1 MGYKTIET
9 ADGTDPESPQ
19 QMLSKIVE
27 SHTKLQISFDLGFEG
42 PSVSVPKVDRNHPML
57 NALRR
62 QWTMSKDGLKI
73 IKGAGS
79 RGAGTVNI
87 ATGMVSGAFAEIE
100 PTIYMPVDLLVD
112 RGFSAEELAPIT
124 LREIGRVFVYFEFIS
139 RTATTNQ
146 VLTGIARA
154 LDTTDTQKDHTVI
167 LLAAREALK
176 LKDFDAKELENIT
189 DKRVIEAVLLSNV
202 GRESRSELGSDI
214 YDENS
219 Y

>member
-1 MGYKTIET
+1 
-9 ADGTDPESPQ
+9 
-19 QMLSKIVE
+19 
-27 SHTKLQISFDLGFEG
+27 
-42 PSVSVPKVDRNHPML
+42 
-57 NALRR
+57 
-62 QWTMSKDGLKI
+62 MSKDDLKI

-79 RGAGTVNI
+79 RGAGPVNI

-112 RGFSAEELAPIT
+112 RGFSAEELAPVT

-139 RTATTNQ
+139 HTAATNQ

-154 LDTTDTQKDHTVI
+154 LDTTDTQKDRTVI

-189 DKRVIEAVLLSNV
+189 DKRVIETVLLSNV
-202 GRESRSELGSDI
+202 VRESRSELGSDI

>member
-1 MGYKTIET
+1 M
-9 ADGTDPESPQ
+9 
-19 QMLSKIVE
+19 
-27 SHTKLQISFDLGFEG
+27 
-42 PSVSVPKVDRNHPML
+42 
-57 NALRR
+57 
-62 QWTMSKDGLKI
+62 
-73 IKGAGS
+73 
-79 RGAGTVNI
+79 
-87 ATGMVSGAFAEIE
+87 
-100 PTIYMPVDLLVD
+100 D

-146 VLTGIARA
+146 VLAGIARA
-154 LDTTDTQKDHTVI
+154 LDTTDTQKDRTVI

-202 GRESRSELGSDI
+202 VRESRSELGSDI
-214 YDENS
+214 DDENS

>member
-1 MGYKTIET
+1 
-9 ADGTDPESPQ
+9 
-19 QMLSKIVE
+19 
-27 SHTKLQISFDLGFEG
+27 
-42 PSVSVPKVDRNHPML
+42 
-57 NALRR
+57 
-62 QWTMSKDGLKI
+62 MSKDGLKI

-146 VLTGIARA
+146 VLAGIARA

-202 GRESRSELGSDI
+202 VRESRSELGSDI